1 MKTYTKSE
9 LIQAIIEAPTTKTRK
24 VGNYIKTET
33 TGEETMTLSLGNGKL
48 SHDILIWNMPTVKT
62 CPNCEECQKT
72 CYAMKAEKL
81 YPSVMPC
88 RERNYQ
94 ASLSDKF
101 TDRMTWTIVQSVNKY
116 GVKAV
121 RVHESGDFYSNEYA
135 MKWAIIAKRV
145 HRVLPDVIFFAY
157 TKSPYRP
164 IYGFNIVE
172 SILPGGEIN
181 YGTHTEIIAM
191 AKKYRAK
198 ICPYGIA
205 KRTLTC
211 GIECKAC
218 QHHKHVVFI
227 QH

>member
-1 MKTYTKSE
+1 MTT
-9 LIQAIIEAPTTKTRK
+9 ITKTRK
-24 VGNYIKTET
+24 LGNYIKTET
-33 TGEETMTLSLGNGKL
+33 TDQAAMTLSLGNGKL

-62 CPNCEECQKT
+62 CPNCDACKKT

-81 YPSVMPC
+81 YPSVLPC

-94 ASLSDKF
+94 ASLVDSF
-101 TDRMTWTIVQSVNKY
+101 EDRMVWTIIQSVVKH

-121 RVHESGDFYSNEYA
+121 RVHESGDFYSVEYA
-135 MKWAIIAKRV
+135 QKWQMIAARV
-145 HRVLPDVIFFAY
+145 HEVQPGVIFFAY

-164 IYGFNIVE
+164 ATGFNIVE
-172 SILPGGEIN
+172 SILPDGSIN
-181 YGTHTEIIAM
+181 YGTHAEVIQKA
-191 AKKYRAK
+191 RLFGAK

-218 QHHKHVVFI
+218 QKFSRVVFI